1 MWISKNNKMKNL
13 FVVKGLGVIV
23 TDFLNKKAPIS
34 PATKIAKLL
43 FVAADTA
50 DVELPNLGLTPSPD
64 SSKNFKED
72 FSDTIFLGKI

>member
-1 MWISKNNKMKNL
+1 M
-13 FVVKGLGVIV
+13 
-23 TDFLNKKAPIS
+23 S

-43 FVAADTA
+43 FVAADA
-50 DVELPNLGLTPSPD
+50 AELEPNLGLTPSPG

>member
-1 MWISKNNKMKNL
+1 MWISKNKKMKNL

-23 TDFLNKKAPIS
+23 RDFLKKKTPMS

-50 DVELPNLGLTPSPD
+50 DAELEPNLGLTSSPG
-64 SSKNFKED
+64 SS
-72 FSDTIFLGKI
+72 